1 MSVKVTYPLIVSAT
15 VVALSLA
22 VPMKLR
28 FATLTDVHIGESC
41 NGDLS
46 YEGCRPTRALTR
58 ALEKIN
64 SLDPPIDVVFMTGD
78 LTSSALETEFQ
89 KNHDI
94 MAQTL
99 NESIP
104 YVSSL

>member
-1 MSVKVTYPLIVSAT
+1 MKLLLSFVASSAL
-15 VVALSLA
+15 ASICIA

-41 NGDLS
+41 KGDLS
-46 YEGCRPTRALTR
+46 YDGCRPTKALTE
-58 ALEKIN
+58 ALKKIN

-94 MAQTL
+94 MVETL
-99 NESIP
+99 NSSIP
-104 YVSSL
+104 

>member
-1 MSVKVTYPLIVSAT
+1 MKLTLSFI
-15 VVALSLA
+15 VALSLILSTSLA

-41 NGDLS
+41 HGDLS
-46 YEGCRPTRALTR
+46 YEGCQPTKALTE
-58 ALEKIN
+58 ALKKIN
-64 SLDPPIDVVFMTGD
+64 SLEPPIDVVFMTGD

-94 MAQTL
+94 MVETL
-99 NESIP
+99 SDSIP
-104 YVSSL
+104 

>member
-1 MSVKVTYPLIVSAT
+1 MKLLLSFVVSSAAFT
-15 VVALSLA
+15 AFCVAI
-22 VPMKLR
+22 PMKLR

-46 YEGCRPTRALTR
+46 YDACRPTRALTE
-58 ALEKIN
+58 ALKKIN

-94 MAQTL
+94 MVENL
-99 NESIP
+99 NASIP
-104 YVSSL
+104 